1 MKRYLITVN
10 AAVVVVV
17 AILLVGILA
26 GFGSGAPASSDKI
39 RPIEDFL
46 TAQKNLCAAI
56 DFKTMC
62 FAAVDYAGL
71 WNKQIEEQ
79 SGGSISLGTKIEGKI
94 LEQPLP
100 DGRAKVTVQLHSTN
114 SLAWV
119 TEAEW
124 DDNGNLV
131 GDLLFGNFWESVV
144 FAGAEPALGEW
155 FLKWVFINKAPGAPM
170 PDLLAAAMDP
180 EMVEWI
186 SVSVVAHADGVLQAA
201 FGVPDGTPGHLQI
214 TQESPFAAGK
224 GATADGWPVENIKLK
239 VVGKGK

>member
-39 RPIEDFL
+39 RPIEDFV

-56 DFKTMC
+56 DFKTMH

-100 DGRAKVTVQLHSTN
+100 DGRAKVTVQLH
-114 SLAWV
+114 LRP
-119 TEAEW
+119 ER
-124 DDNGNLV
+124 
-131 GDLLFGNFWESVV
+131 
-144 FAGAEPALGEW
+144 
-155 FLKWVFINKAPGAPM
+155 LKRSWREV
-170 PDLLAAAMDP
+170 
-180 EMVEWI
+180 
-186 SVSVVAHADGVLQAA
+186 
-201 FGVPDGTPGHLQI
+201 
-214 TQESPFAAGK
+214 
-224 GATADGWPVENIKLK
+224 
-239 VVGKGK
+239 